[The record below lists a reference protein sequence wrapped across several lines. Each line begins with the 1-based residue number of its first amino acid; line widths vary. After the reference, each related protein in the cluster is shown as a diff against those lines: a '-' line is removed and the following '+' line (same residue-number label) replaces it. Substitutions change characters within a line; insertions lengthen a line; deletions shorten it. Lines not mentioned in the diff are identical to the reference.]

1 MWSAI
6 PNGCGWCWTTE
17 PRLPAWSSAAT
28 RYVTWR
34 WSASKAGISRRCRSG
49 RHPLTVSEEVYAI
62 GAPLQE
68 RLRGTVTRGIVSAF
82 RRDRLTGLETI
93 QADVSI
99 QGGNSG
105 GPLVDA
111 QGNLVGLTVAGY
123 VVPGSTGSAGLNLF
137 IPIGDALDRL
147 RLEIARS
154 LRGIGRT
161 RTHSLEAVDGPP
173 NIAQG

>member
-1 MWSAI
+1 VDWWI
-6 PNGCGWCWTTE
+6 G
-17 PRLPAWSSAAT
+17 
-28 RYVTWR
+28 
-34 WSASKAGISRRCRSG
+34 G
-49 RHPLTVSEEVYAI
+49 RHGPWGAILDIAKARTSDHILPLAI
-62 GAPLQE
+62 RFKE

-111 QGNLVGLTVAGY
+111 QGNLVGLTVAAH
-123 VVPGSTGSAGLNLF
+123 VMAGSSASVGLNLF

-147 RLEIARS
+147 RLEITDR
-154 LRGIGRT
+154 
-161 RTHSLEAVDGPP
+161 
-173 NIAQG
+173 